1 MDRKLLCGL
10 GVIGVIAADLVA
22 RTVLTENPAYSIGLL
37 DGVFV
42 IGGIALIQRWYK
54 KGKAEQHAMA
64 SEPIDSRTSPVD
76 HGETFAD
83 LEMPDL
89 TLRGLFGHFGP
100 GVILMM
106 TGIGTSHLVVAPHAG
121 GQFAYALL
129 WCLPL
134 AYIFKYYGFEMAFRF
149 TNATGKSMIEAYS
162 TAWKKWPLWYVLI
175 TTLIQCAL
183 GQAGRLIAAAAV
195 MYYVGTV
202 SMGLPISLTMYGLIL
217 AVISVTVILRGRYK
231 AVELSAKILAG
242 ILVLSTVAVYVAQ
255 PAPLSAM
262 GHFFLVEIPE
272 GSWLIIAA
280 FLGLLPT
287 GIDVSLQASEW
298 GKAKKKGMSKIRDE
312 MESLGLAKRF
322 DPFAPNRD
330 DLAVDTS
337 KLPEHARQYCQRWF
351 KIGIWD
357 FRQGHV
363 ISFILA
369 CIFLLLAAVWLY
381 PSDVEGRAVM
391 GEIAGIFTESIGP
404 AMMSVFMLGAFAA
417 TFSTAFNYFD
427 GWPRIVGAC
436 CRNLFH
442 GTAGLS
448 GIDREALTDEHR
460 KRWYSEFN
468 IYRATMLYSLVTSV
482 AIIAGLERPVFL
494 VLTAS
499 ALAAFVAPVIFYLN
513 FRYCLLIIPR
523 EDRAFYPSTFAR
535 WFGWTSIVVFTA
547 MTSIAIYWTILV
559 PILGG

>member
-1 MDRKLLCGL
+1 
-10 GVIGVIAADLVA
+10 
-22 RTVLTENPAYSIGLL
+22 
-37 DGVFV
+37 
-42 IGGIALIQRWYK
+42 
-54 KGKAEQHAMA
+54 MA
-64 SEPIDSRTSPVD
+64 SDPTDSRAPQADT
-76 HGETFAD
+76 GETFSD

-89 TLRGLFGHFGP
+89 TLRGLMGHFGP

-106 TGIGTSHLVVAPHAG
+106 TGIGTSHLVTAPTAG
-121 GQFAYALL
+121 GRFGYALL
-129 WCLPL
+129 WCLPV

-195 MYYVGTV
+195 MYYVGTE
-202 SMGLPISLTMYGLIL
+202 SMGLPISLPMYGLVL
-217 AVISVTVILRGRYK
+217 AVISVAVILRGRYK
-231 AVELSAKILAG
+231 AVEVSAKLLAA
-242 ILVLSTVAVYVAQ
+242 ILVLSTFAVYIAE
-255 PAPLSAM
+255 PAPLSEM
-262 GHFFLVEIPE
+262 GHFFMVEVPD

-298 GKAKKKGMSKIRDE
+298 GKAKKKGMSKIRE
-312 MESLGLAKRF
+312 QMEGLGLANRF
-322 DPFAPNRD
+322 DPFSPRRD
-330 DLAVDTS
+330 DLSVDTS
-337 KLPEHARQYCQRWF
+337 ELPENAREYCQRWF
-351 KIGIWD
+351 RIGIWD

-381 PSDVEGRAVM
+381 PSPLEGRAVM
-391 GEIAGIFTESIGP
+391 GEIAGIFTESLGP

-448 GIDREALTDEHR
+448 GIDREGLTNEHR
-460 KRWYSEFN
+460 KRWYSEYN

-482 AIIAGLERPVFL
+482 AIIAGLQRPVFL

-523 EDRAFYPSTFAR
+523 KDQAFYPSTFAR
-535 WFGWTSIVVFTA
+535 WFGWTSIIVFTA
-547 MTSIAIYWTILV
+547 MTLVSIYWTILV
-559 PILGG
+559 PIIGG